1 MVYEV
6 IEDKHCNN
14 PETGVM
20 ADQKI
25 KFTGK
30 KTKKNYPDPIRR
42 VVFYDKESNRT
53 FVFYTNNFDMSAENV
68 ALGYKYRWR
77 IELFWKWLKQHL
89 HVKEFF
95 GTTENAVKIQLY
107 VAIITYCLVAI
118 AEKRM
123 KIDMDM
129 YDMLRILSISLLE
142 RDNIRD
148 MLIAMPQEE
157 LNKEFIESKLYKG
170 AVEEACKEPVAK
182 QDLERHD
189 RKNVPAWK
197 ILESMTFGTTI
208 KIFENLKEEDLKRH
222 ISKEFGIVSYKQ
234 FFNYVNALRRL
245 RNYCAH
251 GKVLFDLN
259 LSNSICNGPAGNL
272 DSIKSRLAG
281 AYRILEYMLN
291 RVSTNRK
298 TDLVNSINRIF
309 NKIEDAEVKRV
320 IYNSTGFKPN
330 I

>member
-1 MVYEV
+1 MEEKGATSVDAQIAILESRGMK
-6 IEDKHCNN
+6 IENPDKAKEILLDIGYFRLGFYWFPFEKTYPKKVNRDH
-14 PETGVM
+14 
-20 ADQKI
+20 
-25 KFTGK
+25 KFKDG
-30 KTKKNYPDPIRR
+30 TKLSYAVELYYFDFDLRNLFLPYISRIEINFRTKLIY
-42 VVFYDKESNRT
+42 YASNR
-53 FVFYTNNFDMSAENV
+53 
-68 ALGYKYRWR
+68 YK
-77 IELFWKWLKQHL
+77 EDPFWYLNDK
-89 HVKEFF
+89 
-95 GTTENAVKIQLY
+95 Y
-107 VAIITYCLVAI
+107 
-118 AEKRM
+118 
-123 KIDMDM
+123 
-129 YDMLRILSISLLE
+129 
-142 RDNIRD
+142 
-148 MLIAMPQEE
+148 

-208 KIFENLKEEDLKRH
+208 MIFENLKEEDLKRH